1 MPCFTEVQQF
11 ILKLFPSLF
20 CIEAPKKNKPLPRLL
35 VKDSTG
41 WFSI

>member
-20 CIEAPKKNKPLPRLL
+20 CIEAPKKKQAAAPL
-35 VKDSTG
+35 TC
-41 WFSI
+41 